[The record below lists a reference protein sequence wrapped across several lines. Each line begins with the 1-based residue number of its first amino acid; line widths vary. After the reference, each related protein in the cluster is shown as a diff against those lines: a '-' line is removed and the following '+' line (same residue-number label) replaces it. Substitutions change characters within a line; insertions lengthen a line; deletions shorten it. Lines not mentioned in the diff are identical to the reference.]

1 MTTTGTRP
9 ATAPPARARVH
20 PALLAMAGSLCI
32 ALSSVF
38 IKVSG
43 ASGSTSAFWRC
54 LFSLPVLAALV
65 WWERRRGTARRR
77 LVLPVL
83 AGVGLGVDFV
93 LWGDAIALVGAG
105 IATVLLSVQVVIVP
119 AVAYLVFRERPS
131 KRFVR
136 AAPVL
141 LAGIVLAG
149 GLAGTPAF
157 GPDPVLG
164 AVLALGAG
172 VGFAAYLVLMRR
184 STGPGARDH
193 TLFVATLSAGA
204 VAVAIGVPT
213 GRLDLSPGWPALGW
227 LLALALIGQ
236 IAGWLLISTALPRL
250 SSATGATM
258 MLLQPVGAILM
269 GVVLLGE
276 RPSAPQLAGCLVVLG
291 AVAFV
296 GAGSRRSPRGG
307 SAAARQ
313 RRPEHRSFGGTP
325 PGSDRVGRAG
335 HRTGA

>member
-1 MTTTGTRP
+1 MTTTALRAAPTGPSTR
-9 ATAPPARARVH
+9 TRVN
-20 PALLAMAGSLCI
+20 PALLALAGSFCI

-43 ASGSTSAFWRC
+43 TSGSTSAFWRC
-54 LFSLPVLAALV
+54 LFSLPVLAVLV
-65 WWERRRGTARRR
+65 WWERRRGGARRR
-77 LVLPVL
+77 VLLPLL

-131 KRFVR
+131 NRFVG

-141 LAGIVLAG
+141 LGGIVLAG

-172 VGFAAYLVLMRR
+172 IGFAGYLVLVRR

-193 TLFVATLSAGA
+193 TLFLATVSAGV
-204 VAVAIGVPT
+204 VAVALGVPT

-227 LLALALIGQ
+227 LAALASVGQ
-236 IAGWLLISTALPRL
+236 IVGWLLISTALPRL

-269 GVVLLGE
+269 GVVLLHE
-276 RPSAPQLAGCLVVLG
+276 RPSAPQLVGCLVVLA

-296 GAGSRRSPRGG
+296 GVGA
-307 SAAARQ
+307 
-313 RRPEHRSFGGTP
+313 RRPG
-325 PGSDRVGRAG
+325 
-335 HRTGA
+335 